1 MLIAKHLRFVK
12 NKQALL
18 DIDHIKFSSG
28 QFHSIVGPN
37 GAGKSTLLKALIGDI
52 GAAQSVREL
61 HHISLI
67 NAPKLNTARQLAY
80 LPQHTQLSFSFSA
93 REVVELGFTPHAIS
107 RTQRDQIADDIMQ
120 ACDCLHLKSKR
131 YPKLSGGEQQR
142 VNLARA
148 LVQLCQANEQG
159 CLLLDEAFS
168 AQDLGQQNYLL
179 GMLGELAREKN
190 LTVIAVL
197 HDLNQVLNY
206 CDNALLI
213 DNGKLVDFGHPKEVI
228 TRENLS
234 KSWNYSAEF
243 SQTKS
248 GRMVVV

>member
-1 MLIAKHLRFVK
+1 MLIAKNVSFVK
-12 NKQALL
+12 NKKALL
-18 DIDHIKFSSG
+18 NIKHITFSSG
-28 QFHSIVGPN
+28 QFHSIIGPN

-61 HHISLI
+61 HHINLA
-67 NAPKLNTARQLAY
+67 NAPKLSIARQLAY

-93 REVVELGFTPHAIS
+93 REVVELGFTPLVIS
-107 RTQRDQIADDIMQ
+107 QTQRDQIADDIMQ
-120 ACDCLHLKSKR
+120 ACDCLHLKSKS

-142 VNLARA
+142 VNLARV

-159 CLLLDEAFS
+159 CLLLDESFS

-179 GMLGELAREKN
+179 GMLGRLTREKN

-213 DNGKLVDFGHPKEVI
+213 DSGKLTAFGHPKDVI
-228 TRENLS
+228 TQENLS
-234 KSWNYSAEF
+234 KYWNYSAEF

-248 GRMVVV
+248 GRMVVT